1 MGILN
6 IPRGHDPLKQSMIRS
21 PLAGKRLF
29 WFLFMLTCNQEL
41 CFRFILT
48 PVLEIT
54 SDDHEEVFLF
64 SIKNKIAYGEIQAEA
79 KWISMVKDREGKVLR
94 STEYMG

>member
-1 MGILN
+1 
-6 IPRGHDPLKQSMIRS
+6 
-21 PLAGKRLF
+21 
-29 WFLFMLTCNQEL
+29 MLTCKQEL

-54 SDDHEEVFLF
+54 SDAHVEVFLF
-64 SIKNKIAYGEIQAEA
+64 SIKNKIAYGEIQADA

-94 STEYMG
+94 SPEYMG